1 MDCCAVSD
9 SVLSR
14 ILKRKP
20 GCRVHFV
27 GIGGVGMSAV
37 AELLFQQ
44 ECIVTGSDREASALT
59 DRLAMLGIPVQ
70 IGHTPEAVDNA
81 DLVVYTPAAGPEN
94 RELQV
99 ARSKGIPTVKRANLL
114 GQLTAGHRV
123 VGVTGTHGKTTAT
136 AMAGAV
142 LEAAG
147 LDPTVL
153 VGGIV
158 RGPERNLR
166 PGSSTLWAVEA
177 DEFDRSFL
185 TLRPEVAVVTSLEED
200 HLDTYGSMDS
210 LFQAFQQFLEQTSR
224 YAVMAWDGPL
234 VRRLNAGHLEVFT
247 YGLEDKS
254 GISAQSVL
262 RVGLESRFRAV
273 NSGKP
278 LGDIVLRVPGRHN
291 VSNALAAIGVGL
303 ALQLPWKAIRT
314 GLKNFQGVRRRLEV
328 LGDPGGVCVVND
340 YAHHPTEVRAAL
352 ETIRP
357 ACAGSLKAVFQ
368 PHLYSR
374 TRDFAAEFG
383 RALSD
388 ADEVWIADVYAAR
401 EAPIPGVSGETVAR
415 RVRTAGCSDVIY
427 IPALNDLEHRLSKS
441 LAPGD
446 FVLVMGA
453 GDVEQV
459 AYGLIDRLSGGAPRD
474 DA

>member
-1 MDCCAVSD
+1 M
-9 SVLSR
+9 
-14 ILKRKP
+14 LKLKP

-44 ECIVTGSDREASALT
+44 KCIVTGSDREASALT
-59 DRLAMLGIPVQ
+59 DRLGSLGIPVQ
-70 IGHTPEAVDNA
+70 IGHASEAAENT
-81 DLVVYTPAAGPEN
+81 DLVVYTPAAEPEN
-94 RELQV
+94 VELKR
-99 ARSKGIPTVKRANLL
+99 ARSRGIPTVKRASLL

-123 VGVTGTHGKTTAT
+123 VGVTGTHGKTTTT
-136 AMAGAV
+136 AMVGGV

-166 PGSSTLWAVEA
+166 PGSRTLWAVEA

-200 HLDTYGSMDS
+200 HLDTYGNMEG
-210 LFQAFQQFLEQTSR
+210 LFRAFQQFLDQTSR
-224 YAVMAWDGPL
+224 SAVMAYDGPF
-234 VRRLNAGHLEVFT
+234 VRRLNARHLEVFSF
-247 YGLEDKS
+247 GLEYETR
-254 GISAQSVL
+254 ISARSVL
-262 RVGLESRFRAV
+262 QGGLESRFLVVDR
-273 NSGKP
+273 GKP

-291 VSNALAAIGVGL
+291 VSNALAAVGVGL

-314 GLKNFQGVRRRLEV
+314 GLENFRGVRRRLEV
-328 LGDPGGVCVVND
+328 LGDPGGVRIVND
-340 YAHHPTEVRAAL
+340 YAHHPTEIRAAI
-352 ETIRP
+352 ETIR
-357 ACAGSLKAVFQ
+357 AGWTGRLVAVFQ

-374 TRDFAAEFG
+374 TRDFAVEFG
-383 RALSD
+383 RALSE
-388 ADEVWIADVYAAR
+388 ADQVWIADVYAAR
-401 EAPIPGVSGETVAR
+401 EDAIPGVTGETVAGH
-415 RVRTAGCSDVIY
+415 VRNAGCSNV
-427 IPALNDLEHRLSKS
+427 LCVSGLQDLELGLLRA

-446 FVLVMGA
+446 LVLVMGA

-459 AYGLIDRLSGGAPRD
+459 AYGLIDRLTEGAPRA

>member
-1 MDCCAVSD
+1 M
-9 SVLSR
+9 
-14 ILKRKP
+14 LKLKP

-59 DRLAMLGIPVQ
+59 DRLGSLGIPVQ
-70 IGHTPEAVDNA
+70 IGHTSEAVESA

-94 RELQV
+94 RELKE
-99 ARSKGIPTVKRANLL
+99 ARTQGIPTVKRAAIL
-114 GQLTAGHRV
+114 GELTAGRRV
-123 VGVTGTHGKTTAT
+123 VAVTGTHGKTTTT
-136 AMAGAV
+136 AMVGGV

-166 PGSSTLWAVEA
+166 PGSRTLWAVEA

-200 HLDTYGSMDS
+200 HLDTYGNMAG
-210 LFQAFQQFLEQTSR
+210 LFQAFQQFLEQTGRS
-224 YAVMAWDGPL
+224 AVMAYDGPF
-234 VRRLNAGHLEVFT
+234 VRQLNAGHLDVFT
-247 YGLEDKS
+247 YGLQDTT

-262 RVGLESRFRAV
+262 QDGLESRFRV
-273 NSGKP
+273 VDRGRP

-291 VSNALAAIGVGL
+291 VSNALAAVGVGL
-303 ALQLPWKAIRT
+303 ALELPWMAIRT
-314 GLKNFQGVRRRLEV
+314 GLENFRGVRRRLEV

-352 ETIRP
+352 ETIR
-357 ACAGSLKAVFQ
+357 ASWTGRLVAVFQ

-374 TRDFAAEFG
+374 TRDFAVEFG
-383 RALSD
+383 NALGE
-388 ADEVWIADVYAAR
+388 ADEVWVAEVYAAR
-401 EAPIPGVSGETVAR
+401 EDAIPGVTGETVAR
-415 RVRTAGCSDVIY
+415 QVRNAGCSEVFY
-427 IPALNDLEHRLSKS
+427 IAGLDDLELRLSKA

-446 FVLVMGA
+446 LVLVMGA

-459 AYGLIDRLSGGAPRD
+459 AYGLIDRLSEGVPRT

>member
-37 AELLFQQ
+37 AELLFRQ
-44 ECIVTGSDREASALT
+44 ECMVTGSDREASALT
-59 DRLAMLGIPVQ
+59 DRLGTLGIPVQ
-70 IGHTPEAVDNA
+70 IGHTLEAVENA

-94 RELQV
+94 RELQE

-123 VGVTGTHGKTTAT
+123 VGVTGTHGKTTTT
-136 AMAGAV
+136 AMVGGV

-166 PGSSTLWAVEA
+166 PGSRTLWAVEA

-200 HLDTYGSMDS
+200 HLDTYGN
-210 LFQAFQQFLEQTSR
+210 LEGVFRAFQQFLEQTGRS
-224 YAVMAWDGPL
+224 AVMAYDGPF
-234 VRRLNAGHLEVFT
+234 VRQLNAGHLEVFT
-247 YGLEDKS
+247 YGLQDET

-262 RVGLESRFRAV
+262 QVGLESRFRV
-273 NSGKP
+273 VDRGKP
-278 LGDIVLRVPGRHN
+278 LGDIVLRVAGRHN
-291 VSNALAAIGVGL
+291 VSNALAAVGVGL

-314 GLKNFQGVRRRLEV
+314 GLENFRGVRRRLEV

-352 ETIRP
+352 ETIR
-357 ACAGSLKAVFQ
+357 AAWTGRLIAVFQ

-374 TRDFAAEFG
+374 TRDFAVEFG
-383 RALSD
+383 RALSE
-388 ADEVWIADVYAAR
+388 ADEVWVADVYAAR
-401 EAPIPGVSGETVAR
+401 EDAIPGVSGKTVAR
-415 RVRTAGCSDVIY
+415 QVRTAGCSEAFY
-427 IPALNDLEHRLSKS
+427 IPALQDLELRLSKS

-446 FVLVMGA
+446 LVLVMGA

-459 AYGLIDRLSGGAPRD
+459 AYGLIDRLSGGAQRA

>member
-1 MDCCAVSD
+1 M
-9 SVLSR
+9 
-14 ILKRKP
+14 LKLKP

-44 ECIVTGSDREASALT
+44 KCIVTGSDREASALT
-59 DRLAMLGIPVQ
+59 DRLGSLGIPVR
-70 IGHTPEAVDNA
+70 IGHASEAAENT
-81 DLVVYTPAAGPEN
+81 DLVVYTPAAEPEN
-94 RELQV
+94 VELKR
-99 ARSKGIPTVKRANLL
+99 ARSRGIPTVKRASLL
-114 GQLTAGHRV
+114 GQLTAGRRV
-123 VGVTGTHGKTTAT
+123 VGVTGTHGKTTTT
-136 AMAGAV
+136 AMVGGV

-166 PGSSTLWAVEA
+166 PGSRTLWAVEA

-200 HLDTYGSMDS
+200 HLDTYGNMEG
-210 LFQAFQQFLEQTSR
+210 LFRAFQQFLDQTSR
-224 YAVMAWDGPL
+224 SAVMAYDGPF
-234 VRRLNAGHLEVFT
+234 VRRLNAGHLEVFSF
-247 YGLEDKS
+247 GLEYETR
-254 GISAQSVL
+254 ISARSVL
-262 RVGLESRFRAV
+262 QDGLESRFLVVDR
-273 NSGKP
+273 GKP

-291 VSNALAAIGVGL
+291 VSNALAAVGVGL

-314 GLKNFQGVRRRLEV
+314 GLENFRGVRRRLEV

-340 YAHHPTEVRAAL
+340 YAHHPTEVRAAI
-352 ETIRP
+352 ETIR
-357 ACAGSLKAVFQ
+357 AGWTGRLVAVFQ

-374 TRDFAAEFG
+374 TRDFAVEFG
-383 RALSD
+383 RALSE
-388 ADEVWIADVYAAR
+388 ADQVWVADVYAAR
-401 EAPIPGVSGETVAR
+401 EDAIPGVTGETVAGQ
-415 RVRTAGCSDVIY
+415 VRNAGCSNVLY
-427 IPALNDLEHRLSKS
+427 VSGLQDLELCLLRA

-446 FVLVMGA
+446 LVLVMGA

-459 AYGLIDRLSGGAPRD
+459 AYGLIDRLSEGASRA

>member
-1 MDCCAVSD
+1 M
-9 SVLSR
+9 
-14 ILKRKP
+14 LKLKP

-37 AELLFQQ
+37 AELLFRQK
-44 ECIVTGSDREASALT
+44 CIVTGSDREASALT
-59 DRLAMLGIPVQ
+59 DRLGSMGIPVR
-70 IGHTPEAVDNA
+70 IGHTPEAVEDT
-81 DLVVYTPAAGPEN
+81 DLVIYTPAAGPEN
-94 RELQV
+94 VELKR
-99 ARSKGIPTVKRANLL
+99 ARSRGIPTVKRASLL

-123 VGVTGTHGKTTAT
+123 VGVTGTHGKTTTT
-136 AMAGAV
+136 AMVGEV

-158 RGPERNLR
+158 RGTERNLR
-166 PGSSTLWAVEA
+166 PGSRTLWAVEA

-200 HLDTYGSMDS
+200 HLDTYGNMEG
-210 LFQAFQQFLEQTSR
+210 LFRAFQHFLDQTNRS
-224 YAVMAWDGPL
+224 AVMAYDAPF
-234 VRRLNAGHLEVFT
+234 VRRLNADHLQVFS
-247 YGLEDKS
+247 YGLEDET
-254 GISAQSVL
+254 GISARSVL
-262 RVGLESRFRAV
+262 QDGLESRFLVVDR
-273 NSGKP
+273 GKP
-278 LGDIVLRVPGRHN
+278 MGDIALRVPGRHN
-291 VSNALAAIGVGL
+291 VSNALAAVGVGL

-314 GLKNFQGVRRRLEV
+314 GLENFRGVRRRLEV

-352 ETIRP
+352 ETIR
-357 ACAGSLKAVFQ
+357 AGWTGRLIAVFQ

-374 TRDFAAEFG
+374 TLDFADEFG
-383 RALSD
+383 RALSE
-388 ADEVWIADVYAAR
+388 ADQVWIADVYAAR
-401 EAPIPGVSGETVAR
+401 EDAIPGVTGETVAGQ
-415 RVRTAGCSDVIY
+415 VRAAGCSNVFY
-427 IPALNDLEHRLSKS
+427 VAGLQDLELCLSEA

-446 FVLVMGA
+446 LVLVMGA

-459 AYGLIDRLSGGAPRD
+459 AYGLIDRLSEGAPRA

>member
-14 ILKRKP
+14 ILNRKQ

-37 AELLFQQ
+37 AELLFHE

-59 DRLAMLGIPVQ
+59 DRLGMLGIPVQ
-70 IGHTPEAVDNA
+70 IGHTPEAVENA

-94 RELQV
+94 RELQE
-99 ARSKGIPTVKRANLL
+99 ARSKGIPTVKRARLL
-114 GQLTAGHRV
+114 GQLTAGRRV
-123 VGVTGTHGKTTAT
+123 VGITGTHGKTTAT
-136 AMAGAV
+136 AMVGAV

-166 PGSSTLWAVEA
+166 PGSRSLWAVEA

-185 TLRPEVAVVTSLEED
+185 TLRPDVAVVTSLEED
-200 HLDTYGSMDS
+200 HLDTYGNMEG
-210 LFQAFQQFLEQTSR
+210 LFRAFQQFLDQTSR
-224 YAVMAWDGPL
+224 SAVMAWDGPL
-234 VRRLNAGHLEVFT
+234 VRRLNAGHLKVFT
-247 YGLEDKS
+247 YGLEDET
-254 GISAQSVL
+254 GISAQSVFQT
-262 RVGLESRFRAV
+262 GLESRFRV
-273 NSGKP
+273 VHRKKP

-291 VSNALAAIGVGL
+291 VSNALAAVGVGL
-303 ALQLPWKAIRT
+303 ALQLPWKEIRA
-314 GLKNFQGVRRRLEV
+314 GLENFRGVRRRLEV
-328 LGDPGGVCVVND
+328 LGDPGGVRVVND

-357 ACAGSLKAVFQ
+357 AGSGRLVAVFQ

-374 TRDFAAEFG
+374 TRDFAADFG
-383 RALSD
+383 RALSE
-388 ADEVWIADVYAAR
+388 ADQVWVADVYAAR
-401 EAPIPGVSGETVAR
+401 EDAIPGVSGETVAR
-415 RVRTAGCSDVIY
+415 QVRAAGCTEVIY
-427 IPALNDLEHRLSKS
+427 IPALHDLECRLSKS

-446 FVLVMGA
+446 LVLVMGA

-459 AYGLIDRLSGGAPRD
+459 AYGLIDRLSEGAPRA